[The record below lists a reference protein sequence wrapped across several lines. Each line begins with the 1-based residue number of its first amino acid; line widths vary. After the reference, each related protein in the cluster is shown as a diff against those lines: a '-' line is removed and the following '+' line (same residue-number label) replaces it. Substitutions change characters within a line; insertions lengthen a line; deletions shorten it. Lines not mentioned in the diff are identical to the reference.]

1 MDVVHDHSSYL
12 FVNGRGN
19 AHTQINK
26 CTLFNIRIL
35 QIYGDIWRYLQI
47 KKCYYRLLT
56 FSESSADS
64 EQHLTTPEVR
74 GQPLMSL
81 YGAAYTSAPRG
92 DVSRT

>member
-1 MDVVHDHSSYL
+1 M
-12 FVNGRGN
+12 
-19 AHTQINK
+19 
-26 CTLFNIRIL
+26 
-35 QIYGDIWRYLQI
+35 QI

-64 EQHLTTPEVR
+64 EQHLTAPEVR

-92 DVSRT
+92 DVFRTEARGIASLFIHHRKIQVDYKPGYRWG